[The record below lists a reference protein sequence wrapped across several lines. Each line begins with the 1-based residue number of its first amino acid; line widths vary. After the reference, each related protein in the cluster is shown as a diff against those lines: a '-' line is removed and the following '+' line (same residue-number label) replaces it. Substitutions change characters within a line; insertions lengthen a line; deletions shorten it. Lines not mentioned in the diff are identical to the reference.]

1 MKYFDDFKVGDTTEF
16 PPRSVTEEEIIAF
29 ARDYDPQPFHIDRE
43 AAAKTPYGGIIASGW
58 HTAGIMMRLM
68 VDYAIKGSTS
78 MGSPGVD
85 ELRWLKPV
93 RPGDTLFL
101 TGTITAVKASS
112 SKPDRG
118 VVKTQYEMRNQHGDV
133 VLRMRGNGM
142 YRRHPDMAA
151 TAAKGA

>member
-16 PPRSVTEEEIIAF
+16 PPRSVTEAEIIAF
-29 ARDYDPQPFHIDRE
+29 ARDYDPQPFHIDPE

-68 VDYAIKGSTS
+68 VDHAIRGSTS

-93 RPGDTLFL
+93 RPGDTLSL
-101 TGTITAVKASS
+101 IGVVTAVKAST

-142 YRRHPDMAA
+142 YRRHPDVAA
-151 TAAKGA
+151 AAAKEA

>member
-1 MKYFDDFKVGDTTEF
+1 MKYFDDFKIGDTTEF
-16 PPRSVTEEEIIAF
+16 PPRHVTEEEIIAF

-58 HTAGIMMRLM
+58 HTAGMMMRLM
-68 VDYAIKGSTS
+68 VDHSIKGSTS

-85 ELRWLKPV
+85 ELRWLRPV
-93 RPGDTLFL
+93 RPGDTLHL
-101 TGTITAVKASS
+101 KGVVQALHPST

-118 VVKTQYEMRNQHGDV
+118 VVKTQYEMRNQAGEL

-142 YRRHPDMAA
+142 YRRRPAN
-151 TAAKGA
+151 TEGA